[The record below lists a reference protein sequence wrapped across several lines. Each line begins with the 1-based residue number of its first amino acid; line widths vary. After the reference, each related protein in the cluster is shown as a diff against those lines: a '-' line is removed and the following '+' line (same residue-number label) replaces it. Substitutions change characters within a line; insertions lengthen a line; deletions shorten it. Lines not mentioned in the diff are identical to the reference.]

1 MTTTTFP
8 PYATRPD
15 LFGIVHAAL
24 LPALKDADVRVVWVA
39 EEAGVVLVS
48 TPFLLLRTVASEALL
63 ARHPVEVSPRAVAA
77 VRARL
82 ASLEAGRVLSRLR
95 VTNTLVEG
103 VALLARQCLTDQ
115 DEPIFLNT
123 AFLHLF
129 GIERG
134 EDALGWQLD
143 LLTVDA
149 HLPTQRRVVRLS
161 RETRASGYFMPTPA
175 LVAWAR

>member
-1 MTTTTFP
+1 M
-8 PYATRPD
+8 
-15 LFGIVHAAL
+15 
-24 LPALKDADVRVVWVA
+24 
-39 EEAGVVLVS
+39 
-48 TPFLLLRTVASEALL
+48 
-63 ARHPVEVSPRAVAA
+63 
-77 VRARL
+77 
-82 ASLEAGRVLSRLR
+82 
-95 VTNTLVEG
+95 
-103 VALLARQCLTDQ
+103 ALLARQCLTDQ